1 MLFYLSDLA
10 LKDYA
15 KYRESAE
22 KCLKN
27 LSHSFSSFNDLK
39 YHQLTNIKRLKYYQ
53 PTVWRYRHDK
63 FRLVFTVTSQ
73 PEEIVLIHRFLPR
86 DIVYQKLPQYLTAKI
101 SETERIDID
110 HNHEYQLHNRY
121 FSLPLKQLN
130 KAEEIS
136 EYITKGNYLFSPC
149 LTEEQLEFVS
159 HINSYNFKIYQI
171 QGAAGTGKTTLA
183 FQIATQTI
191 IQHESYPLVIVPTES
206 LQNFGIKTMANKAK
220 ELNREIKICTNLLDT
235 ENSEIGIVTVENFF
249 KFASGDKQD
258 CLTKFEGN
266 QIINKYIDRRQK
278 NQFLSGIDLYNLHLG
293 LRHNDGYIQTSQ
305 GHISQSYQ
313 KALEELNNYYDQESL
328 TLAFNFN
335 GRDAISQSKRAFSN
349 RKNVLKNLNKIS
361 KNKPI
366 TFIIDEVQDL
376 YWQQMKLL
384 LYLAIN
390 QKKTKPF
397 VLLGD
402 VNQEITISGF
412 SWANF
417 DQSYLNEFVKND
429 GLTDHETRL
438 ILNQNRE
445 SHGQDQPLKNF
456 RNTIKIANAAR
467 FILINAFRHQL
478 SKNGKHI
485 LDPGDPEEICFEKGI
500 APLLIKINQEWLT
513 DFIDKLIR
521 ENSQTDNSKFVFIVN
536 QESEQYQEIKRKI
549 DNYKKQILSL
559 TILQAKGQEFD
570 AVIYVSLFAFQK
582 EQPTIH
588 EIYKWYTALTRA
600 RHFSVILLLENEYNW
615 LRRQVNEDEI
625 KAHFNLI
632 ENPDLDILIK
642 QVSEQGINIVT
653 TQQILQKIA
662 LNYGENW
669 SNWVKGKQM
678 EINLAKE
685 CQDENISFWELIN
698 YLENNAQEIVN
709 LDYENISDNRL
720 KSLSENIPI
729 LDNLACIVMIFKI
742 AKDNEN
748 LRKLSN
754 NLFNR
759 LRKYFRKNPE
769 ELAIALK
776 QVETPIA
783 KIILLRYVNKSWEAA
798 SLACKNGHEFLI
810 EEIIKDLE
818 KRKLIYESFRIKH
831 QYLNIKPDI
840 DLPFPEVL
848 AKKGDL
854 VELLI
859 NEFVN
864 QLN

>member
-15 KYRESAE
+15 QYSESAE
-22 KCLKN
+22 KCLEN
-27 LSHSFSSFNDLK
+27 LSNIFTSFNDLK

-63 FRLVFTVTSQ
+63 FRLVFTMTSK

-86 DIVYQKLPQYLTAKI
+86 DIVYNKLPRYLTDKI
-101 SETERIDID
+101 SEIENLDIE
-110 HNHEYQLHNRY
+110 NNQEYQLHNRY
-121 FSLPLKQLN
+121 FSLPLKQL
-130 KAEEIS
+130 KKPEEIT

-149 LTEEQLEFVS
+149 LTEEQLEFVTN
-159 HINSYNFKIYQI
+159 INSYNFKIYQI

-183 FQIATQTI
+183 FQIANQTLTQR
-191 IQHESYPLVIVPTES
+191 ESYPLIIVPTES
-206 LQNFGIKTMANKAK
+206 LQTFGIKTMENKAK

-235 ENSEIGIVTVENFF
+235 ENSEIAIVTVENFF
-249 KFASGDKQD
+249 KFASGDKRD
-258 CLTKFEGN
+258 CLTKFEAN
-266 QIINKYIDRRQK
+266 QIINKYINRQHS
-278 NQFLSGIDLYNLHLG
+278 QYLHGIDLYNLHLG

-313 KALEELNNYYDQESL
+313 KALEELDNYYDQESL

-349 RKNVLKNLNKIS
+349 KKNVLKNLNKIS

-384 LYLAIN
+384 LYLGIN
-390 QKKTKPF
+390 QENPQPF
-397 VLLGD
+397 VMLGD

-429 GLTDHETRL
+429 RFSDHETRL
-438 ILNQNRE
+438 ILNQHRE
-445 SHGQDQPLKNF
+445 NHGQDQPLKNF

-467 FILINAFRHQL
+467 FILIDAFRHQL
-478 SKNGKHI
+478 SKNSKHI
-485 LDPGDPEEICFEKGI
+485 LDPGNPEEHCFEQGI
-500 APLLIKINQEWLT
+500 EPLLIKVNQEWLT
-513 DFIDKLIR
+513 NFIDKLIR
-521 ENSQTDNSKFVFIVN
+521 ENTQTNNSKFVFIVN
-536 QESEQYQEIKRKI
+536 QESEQYNEIKQKI
-549 DNYKKQILSL
+549 DTYKKQILSL
-559 TILQAKGQEFD
+559 TIVQAKGQEFD

-582 EQPTIH
+582 AQPTIH

-615 LRRQVNEDEI
+615 LTEQITNEEI
-625 KAHFNLI
+625 KAHFNLV
-632 ENPDLDILIK
+632 ENPNLEELIK

-669 SNWVKGKQM
+669 SNWLQGQKTEV
-678 EINLAKE
+678 NLAQE

-698 YLENNAQEIVN
+698 YLENNTQEIVN
-709 LDYENISDNRL
+709 LDYENINDNQL
-720 KSLSENIPI
+720 KNLSENIPI
-729 LDNLACIVMIFKI
+729 LDSLAWIIMILKI
-742 AKDNEN
+742 AKDNQI
-748 LRKLSN
+748 LRELSQK
-754 NLFNR
+754 LFNK
-759 LRKYFRKNPE
+759 LGKYLKKHPQ
-769 ELAIALK
+769 ELEKALK

-783 KIILLRYVNKSWEAA
+783 KTLLLRYVNKSWEAA
-798 SLACKNGHEFLI
+798 NLAYKNGHEFLI

-818 KRKLIYESFRIKH
+818 KQKLIYESARMKY
-831 QYLNIKPDI
+831 QYLNIKPDT
-840 DLPFPEVL
+840 DLPFSEIL
-848 AKKGDL
+848 EKTGDL
-854 VELLI
+854 VNLLMD
-859 NEFVN
+859 NFLD
-864 QLN
+864 QLT